1 MKENTKKIW
10 KLRKLPEGP
19 QYLRVSEREREK
31 KKNAWYFTKIHIKFS
46 LSLWN
51 NDMDSKVT
59 WDLEWVREWDIIRER
74 KARERERVSGGGGE
88 RKGAGWEACF
98 IVDVER
104 KQ

>member
-1 MKENTKKIW
+1 
-10 KLRKLPEGP
+10 
-19 QYLRVSEREREK
+19 
-31 KKNAWYFTKIHIKFS
+31 
-46 LSLWN
+46 
-51 NDMDSKVT
+51 MDSKVT
-59 WDLEWVREWDIIRER
+59 WDLLEWVREWDIIRER